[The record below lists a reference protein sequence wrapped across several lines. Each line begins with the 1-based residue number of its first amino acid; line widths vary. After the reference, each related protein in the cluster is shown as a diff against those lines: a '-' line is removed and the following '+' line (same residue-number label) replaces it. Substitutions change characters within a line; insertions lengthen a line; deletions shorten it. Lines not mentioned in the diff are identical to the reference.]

1 MTVNTKYRVVKM
13 IEEEVD
19 RVTGKTK
26 IISAITKTKISTIA
40 RQLVEGTEGSLK
52 LARLL
57 RWRLNRGM
65 PLDQAI
71 EEALR
76 SL

>member
-1 MTVNTKYRVVKM
+1 MTVNSKYRVLKM

-19 RVTGKTK
+19 RLTGKTK
-26 IISAITKTKISTIA
+26 TVSTLTKTKISTIA
-40 RQLVEGTEGSLK
+40 RQLVDDKEEALK
-52 LARLL
+52 LARLI

-65 PLDQAI
+65 PLETAI
-71 EEALR
+71 SEALG

>member
-1 MTVNTKYRVVKM
+1 MVLNTKYRLIKM

-19 RVTGKTK
+19 RLTGKTK
-26 IISAITKTKISTIA
+26 TVSTLTKTKISTIA
-40 RQLVEGTEGSLK
+40 RQLVDDKEEALK
-52 LARLL
+52 LARLI

-65 PLDQAI
+65 PLETAI
-71 EEALR
+71 SEALG

>member
-1 MTVNTKYRVVKM
+1 M

-19 RVTGKTK
+19 RLTGKTK
-26 IISAITKTKISTIA
+26 TVSTLTKTKISTIA
-40 RQLVEGTEGSLK
+40 RQLVDDKEEALK
-52 LARLL
+52 LARLI

-65 PLDQAI
+65 PLETAI
-71 EEALR
+71 SEALG

>member
-1 MTVNTKYRVVKM
+1 MV
-13 IEEEVD
+13 EEEVD

-26 IISAITKTKISTIA
+26 TISKITKTKVSHIA
-40 RQLVEGTEGSLK
+40 QQLVEGTEKSLK
-52 LARLL
+52 LARLM

-71 EEALR
+71 EEALG